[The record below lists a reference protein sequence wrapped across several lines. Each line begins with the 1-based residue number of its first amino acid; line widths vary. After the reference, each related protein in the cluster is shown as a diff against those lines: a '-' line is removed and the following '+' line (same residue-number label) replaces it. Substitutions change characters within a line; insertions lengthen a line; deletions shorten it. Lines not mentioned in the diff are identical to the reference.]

1 MIDRSVLKWI
11 AVLTMV
17 IDHVGAILFPDQ
29 IWMRVIGRVA
39 FPVYAYCLAE
49 GFRYTSDYRRYL
61 GRLALFAIL
70 SEIPF
75 DLAFCGVPFS
85 FAHQN
90 VFFTLT
96 LGLILL
102 WVLER
107 FREQLLLCA
116 GAFAVLCFLAQAL
129 HMDYGAGGLL
139 MVFAFY
145 LAQQGTSPWIGWG
158 IFVFIN
164 LFGYAGGVQWAAILA
179 LLPIGLYSG
188 KAGKKKQR
196 FFYWIY
202 PLHLLLLWVIEKYIR
217 SGSWI

>member
-39 FPVYAYCLAE
+39 FPIYAYCLAE

-75 DLAFCGVPFS
+75 DLAFYGVPFS

-107 FREQLLLCA
+107 CREQLLLCA

-145 LAQQGTSPWIGWG
+145 LARQGTSPWIGWG

-188 KAGKKKQR
+188 KAGKRKQR

-202 PLHLLLLWVIEKYIR
+202 PLHLLLLWIIEKYIR

>member
-39 FPVYAYCLAE
+39 FPIYAYCLAE

-75 DLAFCGVPFS
+75 DLAFYGVPFS

-116 GAFAVLCFLAQAL
+116 GAFVVLCFLAQAL

-145 LAQQGTSPWIGWG
+145 LARQGTSPWIGWG

>member
-75 DLAFCGVPFS
+75 DLAFYGVPFS

-116 GAFAVLCFLAQAL
+116 GAFVVLCFLAQAL

-164 LFGYAGGVQWAAILA
+164 LFGYAGGVQWAAIIA

>member
-1 MIDRSVLKWI
+1 MIDRSVLKWL

-39 FPVYAYCLAE
+39 FPIYAYCLAE

-75 DLAFCGVPFS
+75 DLAFYGVPFS

-107 FREQLLLCA
+107 CREQLLLCA

-188 KAGKKKQR
+188 KAGKRKQR

-202 PLHLLLLWVIEKYIR
+202 PLHLLLLWIIEKYIR

>member
-39 FPVYAYCLAE
+39 FPIYAYCLAE

-75 DLAFCGVPFS
+75 DLAFYGVPFS

-90 VFFTLT
+90 VLFTLT

-107 FREQLLLCA
+107 CREQLLLCA

>member
-75 DLAFCGVPFS
+75 DLAFYGVPFS

-116 GAFAVLCFLAQAL
+116 GAFMVLCFLAQAL

-179 LLPIGLYSG
+179 LLPIGLYSAKG
-188 KAGKKKQR
+188 GKKKQR

>member
-39 FPVYAYCLAE
+39 FPIYSYCLAE

-75 DLAFCGVPFS
+75 DLAFYGVPFS

-107 FREQLLLCA
+107 CREQLLLCA

-188 KAGKKKQR
+188 KAGKRKQR

-202 PLHLLLLWVIEKYIR
+202 PLHLLLLWIIEKYIR

>member
-39 FPVYAYCLAE
+39 FPIYAYCLAE

-75 DLAFCGVPFS
+75 DLAFYGVPFS

-107 FREQLLLCA
+107 CREQLLLCA

-164 LFGYAGGVQWAAILA
+164 LFGYAGGLQWAAILA

-188 KAGKKKQR
+188 KAGKRKQR

-202 PLHLLLLWVIEKYIR
+202 PLHLLLLWIIEKYIR

>member
-39 FPVYAYCLAE
+39 FPIYAYCLAE

-75 DLAFCGVPFS
+75 DLAFYGVPFS

-116 GAFAVLCFLAQAL
+116 GAFVVLCFLAQAL

-145 LAQQGTSPWIGWG
+145 LARQGTSPWIGWG

-202 PLHLLLLWVIEKYIR
+202 PLHLLLLWIIEKYIR

>member
-75 DLAFCGVPFS
+75 DLAFYGVPFS

-107 FREQLLLCA
+107 CREQLLLCA

-188 KAGKKKQR
+188 KAGKRKQR

>member
-39 FPVYAYCLAE
+39 FPIYAYCLAE

-75 DLAFCGVPFS
+75 DLAFYGVPFS

-116 GAFAVLCFLAQAL
+116 GAFVVLCFLAQAL

>member
-61 GRLALFAIL
+61 ERLALFAIL

-107 FREQLLLCA
+107 FREQQLLCA

-164 LFGYAGGVQWAAILA
+164 LFGYAGGLQWAAILA

>member
-29 IWMRVIGRVA
+29 SWMRGIGRVG

-75 DLAFCGVPFS
+75 DLAFYGVPFS

-107 FREQLLLCA
+107 CREQLLLCA

-188 KAGKKKQR
+188 KAGKRKQR

-202 PLHLLLLWVIEKYIR
+202 PLHLLLLWIIEKYIR

>member
-11 AVLTMV
+11 AVLTMI

-29 IWMRVIGRVA
+29 IWMRIIGRVA

-49 GFRYTSDYRRYL
+49 GFRHTGNYRRYL
-61 GRLALFAIL
+61 GRLALFALL

-75 DLAFCGVPFS
+75 DLAFYGVPYY
-85 FAHQN
+85 FAHTN

-96 LGLILL
+96 LGLIMLKE
-102 WVLER
+102 LELCMK
-107 FREQLLLCA
+107 QLLLGA
-116 GAFAVLCFLAQAL
+116 GAFVLLGFLAEGL
-129 HMDYGAGGLL
+129 HTDYGAGGLL

-145 LAQQGTSPWIGWG
+145 LAQQGTSPRMGWG
-158 IFVFIN
+158 IFVLVN
-164 LFGYAGGVQWAAILA
+164 LFSYVGSVQWAAILA

-202 PLHLLLLWVIEKYIR
+202 PLHLLLLWIIEKYIG

>member
-1 MIDRSVLKWI
+1 
-11 AVLTMV
+11 MV

-39 FPVYAYCLAE
+39 FPIYAYCLAE

-75 DLAFCGVPFS
+75 DLAFYGVPFS

-107 FREQLLLCA
+107 CREQLLLCA

>member
-75 DLAFCGVPFS
+75 DLAFYGVPFS

-188 KAGKKKQR
+188 KAGKRKQR

>member
-75 DLAFCGVPFS
+75 DLAFYGVPFS

-202 PLHLLLLWVIEKYIR
+202 PLHLLLLWIIEKYIR

>member
-75 DLAFCGVPFS
+75 DLAFYGVPFS

-107 FREQLLLCA
+107 FKEQLLLCA
-116 GAFAVLCFLAQAL
+116 GAFVVLCFLAQAL

-145 LAQQGTSPWIGWG
+145 LARQGTSPWIGWG

-164 LFGYAGGVQWAAILA
+164 LFGYAGGVQWAAIIA

-202 PLHLLLLWVIEKYIR
+202 PLHLLLLWIIEKYIR

>member
-75 DLAFCGVPFS
+75 DLAFYGVPFS

-107 FREQLLLCA
+107 CREQLLLCA
-116 GAFAVLCFLAQAL
+116 GAFVVLCFLAQAL

-202 PLHLLLLWVIEKYIR
+202 PLHLLLLWIIEKYIR

>member
-39 FPVYAYCLAE
+39 FPIYAYCLAE
-49 GFRYTSDYRRYL
+49 GFRYTSDYRWYL

-75 DLAFCGVPFS
+75 DLAFYGVPFS

-107 FREQLLLCA
+107 CREQLLLCA

-188 KAGKKKQR
+188 KAGKRKQR

-202 PLHLLLLWVIEKYIR
+202 PLHLLLLWIIEKYIR

>member
-1 MIDRSVLKWI
+1 
-11 AVLTMV
+11 MV

-75 DLAFCGVPFS
+75 DLAFYGVPFS

-116 GAFAVLCFLAQAL
+116 GAFMVLCFLAQAL

>member
-39 FPVYAYCLAE
+39 FPIYAYCLAE

-75 DLAFCGVPFS
+75 DLAFYGVPFS

-96 LGLILL
+96 QGLILL

-107 FREQLLLCA
+107 CREQLLLCA

-202 PLHLLLLWVIEKYIR
+202 PLHLLLLWIIEKYIR

>member
-39 FPVYAYCLAE
+39 FPIYAYCLAE

-75 DLAFCGVPFS
+75 DLAFYGVPFS

-107 FREQLLLCA
+107 CREQLLLCA
-116 GAFAVLCFLAQAL
+116 GAFVVLCFLAQAL

-145 LAQQGTSPWIGWG
+145 LARQGTSPWIGWG

-202 PLHLLLLWVIEKYIR
+202 PLHLLLLWIIEKYIR

>member
-39 FPVYAYCLAE
+39 FPIYAYCLAE

-75 DLAFCGVPFS
+75 DLAFYGVPFS

-107 FREQLLLCA
+107 CREQLLLCA

-145 LAQQGTSPWIGWG
+145 LARQGTSPWIGWG

-164 LFGYAGGVQWAAILA
+164 LFGYAGA
-179 LLPIGLYSG
+179 
-188 KAGKKKQR
+188 
-196 FFYWIY
+196 
-202 PLHLLLLWVIEKYIR
+202 
-217 SGSWI
+217 

>member
-39 FPVYAYCLAE
+39 FPIYAYCLPE

-70 SEIPF
+70 SGIPF
-75 DLAFCGVPFS
+75 DLAFYGVPFS

-107 FREQLLLCA
+107 CREQLLLCA

-188 KAGKKKQR
+188 KAGKRKQR

-202 PLHLLLLWVIEKYIR
+202 PLHLLLLWIIEKYIR

>member
-39 FPVYAYCLAE
+39 YPIYAYCLAE

-75 DLAFCGVPFS
+75 DLAFYGVPFS

-107 FREQLLLCA
+107 CREQLLLCA

-188 KAGKKKQR
+188 KAGKRKQR

-202 PLHLLLLWVIEKYIR
+202 PLHLLLLWIIEKYIR

>member
-39 FPVYAYCLAE
+39 FPIYAYCLAE

-75 DLAFCGVPFS
+75 DLAFYGVPFS

-107 FREQLLLCA
+107 CREQLLLCA
-116 GAFAVLCFLAQAL
+116 GAFVVLCFLAQAL

-202 PLHLLLLWVIEKYIR
+202 PLHLLLLWIIEKYIR

>member
-75 DLAFCGVPFS
+75 DLAFYGVPFS

-116 GAFAVLCFLAQAL
+116 GAFVVLCFLAQAL

-145 LAQQGTSPWIGWG
+145 LARQGTSPWIGWG

-164 LFGYAGGVQWAAILA
+164 LFGYAGGVQWAAIIA
-179 LLPIGLYSG
+179 LLPIGLYNG

>member
-75 DLAFCGVPFS
+75 DLAFYGVPFS

-116 GAFAVLCFLAQAL
+116 GAFVVLCFLAQAL

-145 LAQQGTSPWIGWG
+145 LARQGTSPWIGWG

-164 LFGYAGGVQWAAILA
+164 LFGYAGGVQWAAIIA

>member
-39 FPVYAYCLAE
+39 FPIYAYCLAE

-75 DLAFCGVPFS
+75 DLAFYGVPFS

-107 FREQLLLCA
+107 CREQLLLCA

-129 HMDYGAGGLL
+129 HMDYRAGGLL

-145 LAQQGTSPWIGWG
+145 LARQGTSPWIGWG

>member
-75 DLAFCGVPFS
+75 DLAFYGVPFS

-107 FREQLLLCA
+107 CREQLLLCA

-202 PLHLLLLWVIEKYIR
+202 QLHLLLLWVIEKYIR

>member
-39 FPVYAYCLAE
+39 FPIYAYCLAE

-75 DLAFCGVPFS
+75 DLAFYGVPFS

-145 LAQQGTSPWIGWG
+145 LARQGTSPWIGWG

-202 PLHLLLLWVIEKYIR
+202 PLHLLLLWIIEKYIR

>member
-75 DLAFCGVPFS
+75 DLAFYGVPFS

-107 FREQLLLCA
+107 FKEQLLLCA
-116 GAFAVLCFLAQAL
+116 GAFVVLCFLAQAL

-145 LAQQGTSPWIGWG
+145 LARQGTSPWIGWG

-202 PLHLLLLWVIEKYIR
+202 PLHLLLLWIIEKYIR

>member
-75 DLAFCGVPFS
+75 DLAFYGVPFS

-116 GAFAVLCFLAQAL
+116 GAFMVLCFLAQAL

>member
-39 FPVYAYCLAE
+39 FPIYAYCLAE

-75 DLAFCGVPFS
+75 DLAFYGVPFS

-145 LAQQGTSPWIGWG
+145 LARQGTSPWIGWG

-202 PLHLLLLWVIEKYIR
+202 PLHLLLL
-217 SGSWI
+217 

>member
-75 DLAFCGVPFS
+75 DLAFYGVPFS

-129 HMDYGAGGLL
+129 HMDYGAGGLV

>member
-1 MIDRSVLKWI
+1 M
-11 AVLTMV
+11 
-17 IDHVGAILFPDQ
+17 
-29 IWMRVIGRVA
+29 
-39 FPVYAYCLAE
+39 
-49 GFRYTSDYRRYL
+49 
-61 GRLALFAIL
+61 
-70 SEIPF
+70 
-75 DLAFCGVPFS
+75 PFS

-107 FREQLLLCA
+107 CREQLLLCA

-164 LFGYAGGVQWAAILA
+164 LFGYAGGVQWAGILA
-179 LLPIGLYSG
+179 LLPNGLYSG
-188 KAGKKKQR
+188 KAGKRKQR

-202 PLHLLLLWVIEKYIR
+202 PLHLLLLWIIEKYIR

>member
-11 AVLTMV
+11 AVLTMI

-29 IWMRVIGRVA
+29 IWMRIIGRVA
-39 FPVYAYCLAE
+39 FPVYSYCLAE
-49 GFRYTSDYRRYL
+49 GFRHTGNYRRYL
-61 GRLALFAIL
+61 GRLALFALL

-75 DLAFCGVPFS
+75 DLAFYGVPFS

-102 WVLER
+102 RALELC
-107 FREQLLLCA
+107 REQLLFGA
-116 GAFAVLCFLAQAL
+116 GAFVLLGLLAEVL
-129 HMDYGAGGLL
+129 HTDYGAEGLL

-158 IFVFIN
+158 IFVLIN
-164 LFGYAGGVQWAAILA
+164 LFGYVGGLQWAAILA
-179 LLPIGLYSG
+179 LLPIGLYNG

-202 PLHLLLLWVIEKYIR
+202 PLHLLLLWIIEKYIG

>member
-75 DLAFCGVPFS
+75 DLAFYGVPFS

-145 LAQQGTSPWIGWG
+145 LARQGTSPWIGWG